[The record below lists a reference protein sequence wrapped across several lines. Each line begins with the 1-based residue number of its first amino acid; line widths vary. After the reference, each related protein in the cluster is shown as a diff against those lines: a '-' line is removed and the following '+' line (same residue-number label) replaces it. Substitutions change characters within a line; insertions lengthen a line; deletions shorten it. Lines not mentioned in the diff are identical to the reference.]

1 MRLDKFL
8 SDMNKGTRKELKQL
22 VRQGRVAVNGVT
34 ATNSGMAVNESDCI
48 EVDGE
53 SVVYA
58 KYEYYVMNKPQGV
71 ITATEDSRQDTV
83 LDLMEENRR
92 KDLFPVG
99 RLDKDTVG
107 LLLITNDG
115 DLNHRLLSPKKHVD
129 KEYVAKISGQ
139 VTEEDVKT
147 FAKGVFIE
155 DGFRALPAELKILSY
170 REKATEEDLA
180 NVEHSNAPQK
190 HLSQGITEISIVIH
204 EGKYHQV
211 KKMFHAIGKE
221 VFFLKRIRMGTLL
234 LNEEL
239 AEGTYRKLTADE
251 VKWFNENHLQG
262 KIEKYKEE
270 RKINMKFT

>member
-129 KEYVAKISGQ
+129 KEYVAKISGR
-139 VTEEDVKT
+139 VTEGDVKI

-170 REKATEEDLA
+170 REKATEEDLLD
-180 NVEHSNAPQK
+180 VEQSNAPQK

-221 VFFLKRIRMGTLL
+221 VFCLKRIRMGTLL
-234 LNEEL
+234 LDEEL

-251 VKWFNENHLQG
+251 LSGLMRITCK
-262 KIEKYKEE
+262 EK
-270 RKINMKFT
+270 

>member
-8 SDMNKGTRKELKQL
+8 SDMNKGTRKELKRL

-129 KEYVAKISGQ
+129 KEYVAKISGR
-139 VTEEDVKT
+139 VTEEDVKI

-170 REKATEEDLA
+170 REKATEVDLLD
-180 NVEHSNAPQK
+180 VEQSNAPQK
-190 HLSQGITEISIVIH
+190 QLSQGITEISIVIH

-234 LNEEL
+234 LDEEL

-251 VKWFNENHLQG
+251 LSGLMRITCK
-262 KIEKYKEE
+262 EK
-270 RKINMKFT
+270 

>member
-8 SDMNKGTRKELKQL
+8 SDMNKGTRKELKRL

-129 KEYVAKISGQ
+129 KEYVAKISGR
-139 VTEEDVKT
+139 VTEEDVKI

-170 REKATEEDLA
+170 REKATEEDLLD
-180 NVEHSNAPQK
+180 VEQSNAPQK

-211 KKMFHAIGKE
+211 KRMFKAVDNKVE
-221 VFFLKRIRMGTLL
+221 YLKRIQMGSLKL
-234 LNEEL
+234 DKKLKIGEYREL
-239 AEGTYRKLTADE
+239 TEKELE
-251 VKWFNENHLQG
+251 ILKNG
-262 KIEKYKEE
+262 K
-270 RKINMKFT
+270 

>member
-83 LDLMEENRR
+83 LDLIEENRR

-115 DLNHRLLSPKKHVD
+115 DLNHRLLSPFT
-129 KEYVAKISGQ
+129 Y
-139 VTEEDVKT
+139 
-147 FAKGVFIE
+147 
-155 DGFRALPAELKILSY
+155 
-170 REKATEEDLA
+170 
-180 NVEHSNAPQK
+180 
-190 HLSQGITEISIVIH
+190 IH
-204 EGKYHQV
+204 NFL
-211 KKMFHAIGKE
+211 FH
-221 VFFLKRIRMGTLL
+221 F
-234 LNEEL
+234 
-239 AEGTYRKLTADE
+239 
-251 VKWFNENHLQG
+251 
-262 KIEKYKEE
+262 
-270 RKINMKFT
+270 